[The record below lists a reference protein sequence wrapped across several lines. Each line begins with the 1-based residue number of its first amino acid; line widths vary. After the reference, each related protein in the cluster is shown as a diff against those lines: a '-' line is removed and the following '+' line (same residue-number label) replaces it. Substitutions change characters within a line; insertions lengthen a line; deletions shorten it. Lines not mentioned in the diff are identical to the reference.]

1 MRNLLQTLYQTH
13 HKNGARLRQSLLES
27 TRGKIL
33 SDWIGRNK
41 MVLDLGCRDGQL
53 TRHFISENLVTGGD
67 IDLKAL
73 NHAKKEYGIKIK
85 QVDLNS
91 KLPFGSKTFDVIV
104 MGEVLEH
111 LPYWDIT
118 LKEVK
123 RILKK
128 DGLFIGSIPL
138 AYHLKDRW
146 NVLRGKKLLA
156 ASDPTHL
163 QLLSYDDFILK
174 VSAYFQLHEI
184 VVIQGGKGW
193 KSKFPKFFARNIC
206 FCVKNSI

>member
-1 MRNLLQTLYQTH
+1 MEALSYA
-13 HKNGARLRQSLLES
+13 KN
-27 TRGKIL
+27 
-33 SDWIGRNK
+33 
-41 MVLDLGCRDGQL
+41 
-53 TRHFISENLVTGGD
+53 
-67 IDLKAL
+67 
-73 NHAKKEYGIKIK
+73 EYGIKIK
-85 QVDLNS
+85 QADLNL
-91 KLPFGSKTFDVIV
+91 KLPFESKIFDVVV

-118 LKEVK
+118 LNEVK

-128 DGLFIGSIPL
+128 DGLLIGSIPL

-156 ASDPTHL
+156 ANDPTHL
-163 QLLSYDDFILK
+163 QLLSYDDFILRIC
-174 VSAYFQLHEI
+174 SYFKLSEI
-184 VVIQGGKGW
+184 IAIQGGKGW

>member
-1 MRNLLQTLYQTH
+1 MKNLLQNLYQTH
-13 HKNGARLRQSLLES
+13 HKNGARLRQSLLEN

-33 SDWIGRNK
+33 SNWIGKNK
-41 MVLDLGCRDGQL
+41 KVLDLGCRDGQL
-53 TRHFISENLVTGGD
+53 TRHFILGNLVTGCD

-73 NHAKKEYGIKIK
+73 RFAKKEYGIKIK
-85 QVDLNS
+85 QVDMNS

-118 LKEVK
+118 LNEVK

-128 DGLFIGSIPL
+128 DGLLIGSIPL

-156 ASDPTHL
+156 ANDPTHL
-163 QLLSYDDFILK
+163 QLLSYDDFILRIC
-174 VSAYFQLHEI
+174 SYFELCEI
-184 VVIQGGKGW
+184 IVIQGGSSW

-206 FCVKNSI
+206 FSVKNSI

>member
-1 MRNLLQTLYQTH
+1 MKNLLQEHYQIH
-13 HKNGARLRQSLLES
+13 HETGARLRQSLLES
-27 TRGKIL
+27 KRGKIL
-33 SDWIGRNK
+33 SNWIGKNK
-41 MVLDLGCRDGQL
+41 KVLDLGCRDGQL
-53 TRHFISENLVTGGD
+53 TRHFISKNIVTGCD
-67 IDLKAL
+67 IDIKAL
-73 NHAKKEYGIKIK
+73 KHAKKEYGIKIK

-91 KLPFGSKTFDVIV
+91 KLPFRNNLFDVIV

-118 LKEVK
+118 LNEVK

-128 DGLFIGSIPL
+128 DGLLIGSIPL

-156 ASDPTHL
+156 ANDPTHL

-174 VSAYFQLHEI
+174 ICSYFELLEVI
-184 VVIQGGKGW
+184 AIQGGNGW

-206 FCVKNSI
+206 FCVKNNS

>member
-1 MRNLLQTLYQTH
+1 MKNLLQNLYQTH
-13 HKNGARLRQSLLES
+13 HKNGARLRQSLLEN

-33 SDWIGRNK
+33 SNWIGKNK
-41 MVLDLGCRDGQL
+41 KVLDLGCRDGQL
-53 TRHFISENLVTGGD
+53 TRHFILGNLVTGCD

-73 NHAKKEYGIKIK
+73 RFAKKEYGIKIK
-85 QVDLNS
+85 QVDMNS

-118 LKEVK
+118 LNEVK

-128 DGLFIGSIPL
+128 DGLLIGSIPL

-156 ASDPTHL
+156 ANDPTHL
-163 QLLSYDDFILK
+163 QLLSYDDFILRIC
-174 VSAYFQLHEI
+174 SYFKLSEI
-184 VVIQGGKGW
+184 IAIQGGKGW

>member
-1 MRNLLQTLYQTH
+1 MINLLQDHYQTH
-13 HKNGARLRQSLLES
+13 HKNGARLRQSLLEN

-33 SDWIGRNK
+33 SNWIGKNK
-41 MVLDLGCRDGQL
+41 KVLDLGCRDGQL
-53 TRHFISENLVTGGD
+53 TRHFISDNLVTGCD
-67 IDLKAL
+67 IDMEAL
-73 NHAKKEYGIKIK
+73 SYAKKNYGIKIK
-85 QVDLNS
+85 QADLNS
-91 KLPFGSKTFDVIV
+91 KLPFESKIFDVVV

-118 LKEVK
+118 LNEVK

-128 DGLFIGSIPL
+128 DGLLIGSIPL

-156 ASDPTHL
+156 ANDPTHL
-163 QLLSYDDFILK
+163 QLLSYDDFILRIC
-174 VSAYFQLHEI
+174 SYFKLSEI
-184 VVIQGGKGW
+184 IAIQGGKGW

>member
-1 MRNLLQTLYQTH
+1 MKNLLQNLYQTH
-13 HKNGARLRQSLLES
+13 HKNGARLRQSLLEN

-33 SDWIGRNK
+33 SNWIGKNK
-41 MVLDLGCRDGQL
+41 KVLDLGCRDGQL
-53 TRHFISENLVTGGD
+53 TRHFILGNLVTGCD

-73 NHAKKEYGIKIK
+73 RFAKKEYGIKIK
-85 QVDLNS
+85 QVDMNS

-118 LKEVK
+118 LNEVK

-128 DGLFIGSIPL
+128 DGLLIGSIPL

-156 ASDPTHL
+156 ANDPTHL
-163 QLLSYDDFILK
+163 QLLSYDDFILRIC
-174 VSAYFQLHEI
+174 SYFKLSEI
-184 VVIQGGKGW
+184 IAIQGGKDW
-193 KSKFPKFFARNIC
+193 K
-206 FCVKNSI
+206 

>member
-1 MRNLLQTLYQTH
+1 MKNLLQTLYQTH

-27 TRGKIL
+27 TRGKIF
-33 SDWIGRNK
+33 SNWIGKNK
-41 MVLDLGCRDGQL
+41 KVLDLGCRDGQL
-53 TRHFISENLVTGGD
+53 TRHFIQSNLITGCD
-67 IDLKAL
+67 IDLRAL
-73 NHAKKEYGIKIK
+73 NYAKKEYGIKTK

-91 KLPFGSKTFDVIV
+91 KLTFASNSFDVIV

-111 LPYWDIT
+111 LPYWNIT

-128 DGLFIGSIPL
+128 DGLLIGSIPL

-156 ASDPTHL
+156 ADDPTHL
-163 QLLSYDDFILK
+163 QLLSYNDFILRI
-174 VSAYFQLHEI
+174 SFYFKLQEI

-193 KSKFPKFFARNIC
+193 QLKYPKLFARNIC
-206 FCVKNSI
+206 FCVKK